1 MKKPGHE
8 TSNCSRQIRCQEAA
22 NEIPK
27 SGAMVNFDELNA
39 KQQDQAQA
47 LFKNS
52 GSDDP
57 RAYVYGLTTG
67 GDILCYQLA
76 NRPVTSRRG
85 KTQKRARPN
94 NDH

>member
-1 MKKPGHE
+1 MGRE
-8 TSNCSRQIRCQEAA
+8 MSNISRQIRSPKAA
-22 NEIPK
+22 KNMSK
-27 SGAMVNFDELNA
+27 TGTMVEYEELNA
-39 KQQDQAQA
+39 KQQEQAQA

-76 NRPVTSRRG
+76 NRLGNERRG
-85 KTQKRARPN
+85 KTQKSARPN
-94 NDH
+94 NNH